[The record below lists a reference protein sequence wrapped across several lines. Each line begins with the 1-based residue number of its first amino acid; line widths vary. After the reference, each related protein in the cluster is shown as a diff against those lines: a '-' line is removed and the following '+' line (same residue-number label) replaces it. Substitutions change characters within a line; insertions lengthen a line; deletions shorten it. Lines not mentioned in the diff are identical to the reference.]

1 MSLIKCPE
9 CGKVFSDRA
18 AHCPQCGLPTSEALQ
33 AIVAGGNS
41 APEVSPANI
50 GETNTESHAEQ
61 LATQSAVGTSRF
73 PKRSSTVLLYVLV
86 VVVVGLI
93 VLVAMV
99 LYQGCNGAAAT
110 DDIDTIQAEQL
121 DPDTLSTAP
130 PKIEEEKPNVVVG
143 EITDEEPEIVEAEGE
158 VEVTGDAPVEQNA
171 GQTAPTT
178 TETQTTQTTNP

>member
-18 AHCPQCGLPTSEALQ
+18 AHCPQCGLPTSDALQ
-33 AIVAGGNS
+33 AIVAGGNG

-50 GETNTESHAEQ
+50 GEANTETSAEFVAQ
-61 LATQSAVGTSRF
+61 PAAGAPRP

-99 LYQGCNGAAAT
+99 LYQGCNGVAPT

-130 PKIEEEKPNVVVG
+130 PKVEEEKPNVVVG
-143 EITDEEPEIVEAEGE
+143 EISDEVTETVEAEGD
-158 VEVTGDAPVEQNA
+158 VELFNDASADQDA
-171 GQTAPTT
+171 GQTTQQGSEA
-178 TETQTTQTTNP
+178 QTTQTTNP